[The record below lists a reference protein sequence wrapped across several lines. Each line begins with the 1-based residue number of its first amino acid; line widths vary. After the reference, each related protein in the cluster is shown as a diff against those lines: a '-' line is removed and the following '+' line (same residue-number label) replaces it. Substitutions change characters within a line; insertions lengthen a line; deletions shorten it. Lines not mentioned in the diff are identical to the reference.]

1 MSEIIEKSQQVLQ
14 ELEEKIRDSR
24 LKKIKSEIVPL
35 TYSPS
40 NKKIP
45 PHAGK
50 NSPKNSLSIN
60 MKDHNSDENQ
70 LHGLRELIF
79 ARREEFNKVCDS
91 LISYTV
97 GKRNTYDAE

>member
-1 MSEIIEKSQQVLQ
+1 MSEIIEKSQKVLQ

-45 PHAGK
+45 PQAGK
-50 NSPKNSLSIN
+50 NSPKNFLSIN

-70 LHGLRELIF
+70 IHGLRELIF

-91 LISYTV
+91 LLSYMADQ
-97 GKRNTYDAE
+97 RNTYDAE